1 MPNALY
7 PPLKPRSF
15 GELLDAVL
23 QIFRLSLLKCLPYA
37 TLAII
42 AGQLSA
48 LYYLSHGRVPVL
60 DSRDPVGVALYG
72 VGSLIAVLL
81 WTVILLRQS
90 AIAAGRP
97 ITGSAGLL
105 DTLKRTPAIVA
116 TVLLAGAVIAVLMLP
131 ALALAPSLLA
141 LLMSPLAALA
151 PTYRNAITAVML
163 APALYVGVA
172 LSFSLPALVLA
183 RKGVLGSLAYSFK
196 LVRGNWWRVAAIYLV
211 GSAAI
216 WTLCVLVATIFTV
229 ALSDNGADDAA
240 ITRAISSAAVLAVI
254 AIGLTL
260 YAALILVLF
269 GDLEVRR
276 MASH

>member
-23 QIFRLSLLKCLPYA
+23 QIFRVSLLKCLPYA
-37 TLAII
+37 TVAII

-48 LYYLSHGRVPVL
+48 LYYLARGRVPVL
-60 DSRDPVGVALYG
+60 DSKDPVGIALFG
-72 VGSLIAVLL
+72 VGSLIGVVLWAAL
-81 WTVILLRQS
+81 LLRQS
-90 AIAAGRP
+90 TIAAGRP
-97 ITGSAGLL
+97 VTGAAGLL
-105 DTLKRTPAIVA
+105 DTLKQAPAITA
-116 TVLLAGAVIAVLMLP
+116 IVLLGGAAVAVLMLP
-131 ALALAPSLLA
+131 ALALEQPPLA
-141 LLMSPLAALA
+141 LLWWAPV
-151 PTYRNAITAVML
+151 PTYRDALTAVML

-183 RKGVLGSLAYSFK
+183 RKGVLGSLVYSFK
-196 LVRGNWWRVAAIYLV
+196 LVRGNWWRVAAIYIV

-216 WTLCVLVATIFTV
+216 WTLCVLVATIFTI
-229 ALSDNGADDAA
+229 ALSDSGTDDVA

-260 YAALILVLF
+260 YSALTLALF

-276 MASH
+276 MTSH